1 MITDEEWKKLKSG
14 DVIWYADQH
23 ALKPQNLIIVK
34 ITKNSV
40 YCDKKK
46 IDKESYLLH
55 SSLNDATQAVNFRLK
70 AHIEKIQHQIDENLK
85 QLEQEN
91 GN

>member
-23 ALKPQNLIIVK
+23 ALTPEKLIITK
-34 ITKNSV
+34 ITKQSV
-40 YCDKKK
+40 YCDKTR

-70 AHIEKIQHQIDENLK
+70 VHIEKIQHQIDENLK
-85 QLEQEN
+85 QLEKE
-91 GN
+91 

>member
-1 MITDEEWKKLKSG
+1 MITDEEWKKLKVG
-14 DVIWYADQH
+14 DGIWYADQH
-23 ALKPQNLIIVK
+23 ALKPQKLIIVK

-40 YCDKKK
+40 YCDKTK

-70 AHIEKIQHQIDENLK
+70 VHIEKIQNQIDENLK
-85 QLEQEN
+85 ELQL
-91 GN
+91 

>member
-1 MITDEEWKKLKSG
+1 MIIDEKWKKLKVG

-40 YCDKKK
+40 YCDKTR

-55 SSLNDATQAVNFRLK
+55 SSLNDATQAVNFRLEK
-70 AHIEKIQHQIDENLK
+70 RIEKIQHQIDENLK
-85 QLEQEN
+85 QLEQE
-91 GN
+91 

>member
-1 MITDEEWKKLKSG
+1 MITDEEWEKLKSG

-40 YCDKKK
+40 YCDNTRINKN
-46 IDKESYLLH
+46 DYLLH
-55 SSLNDATQAVNFRLK
+55 SSLNDAMQAVNFRLEK
-70 AHIEKIQHQIDENLK
+70 RIEKIQHQIDENLK
-85 QLEQEN
+85 QLEQE
-91 GN
+91 